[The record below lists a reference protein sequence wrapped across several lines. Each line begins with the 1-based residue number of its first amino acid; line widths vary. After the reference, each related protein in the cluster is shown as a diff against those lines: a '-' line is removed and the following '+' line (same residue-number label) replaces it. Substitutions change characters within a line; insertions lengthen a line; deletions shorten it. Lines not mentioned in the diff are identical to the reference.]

1 MQINIPLQPSISNT
15 MVPHLPLYIA
25 MHVRHIIRLS
35 GRPSKSVFLKSP
47 LD

>member
-1 MQINIPLQPSISNT
+1 MQIKIPLQPSISNT

-25 MHVRHIIRLS
+25 MHVRPI
-35 GRPSKSVFLKSP
+35 GRPSKSVCLKSP